1 MLEGQTLLQNTTDTT
16 YTPIYSVYSEPI
28 VMDYDKQSV
37 KEVCFQESNT
47 IVCGKITFY
56 DYDKIEK
63 ELTVEP
69 FYGDCD
75 LFGF

>member
-1 MLEGQTLLQNTTDTT
+1 MIVRYEISEGKS
-16 YTPIYSVYSEPI
+16 YKPIE
-28 VMDYDKQSV
+28 

-47 IVCGKITFY
+47 IVCGKLIFY
-56 DYDKIEK
+56 DHDKIEK

>member
-1 MLEGQTLLQNTTDTT
+1 MSELQTLIQNNTKQN
-16 YTPIYSVYSEPI
+16 YTPIYTLYEQPI
-28 VMDYDKQSV
+28 LIDYEKESV

-47 IVCGKITFY
+47 IVCGKITYY

>member
-1 MLEGQTLLQNTTDTT
+1 MLEGQTLIKKDIENK
-16 YTPIYSVYSEPI
+16 YTPIFELYQDSIYLDSEK
-28 VMDYDKQSV
+28 DSV

-47 IVCGKITFY
+47 IVCGKITSY